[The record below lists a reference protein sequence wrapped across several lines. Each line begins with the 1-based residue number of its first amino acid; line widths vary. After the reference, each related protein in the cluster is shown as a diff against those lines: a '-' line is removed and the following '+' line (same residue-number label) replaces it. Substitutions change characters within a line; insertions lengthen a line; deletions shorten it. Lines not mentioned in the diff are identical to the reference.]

1 MNQQIL
7 MTIPGISSQEMMF
20 INEAIKELTDEQQKN
35 FLIVYNGRRKDPQ
48 LILICTLIG
57 FIGAAG
63 IQRFL
68 LNQIGMGILYLF
80 TGGLCLIGTIIDL
93 INYQKLALEYNQTM
107 VIESIKLARGF

>member
-1 MNQQIL
+1 MSQQIL

-93 INYQKLALEYNQTM
+93 INYQKLALEFNQTM

>member
-1 MNQQIL
+1 

>member
-93 INYQKLALEYNQTM
+93 VNYQKLALEYNQTM